1 MNQGIS
7 LHVGINKASSAFPNA
22 ATLTGAE
29 NDAREMEKIA
39 AANLFTTRDLLLGPD
54 ATYGRVTTKIRTA
67 AKALKQGD
75 IFLFTFAGHGFQ
87 RPDAGDID
95 EDGDFKDESILLYD
109 FELFDDVIR
118 RELLPLFRPGVR
130 ILGILDS
137 CHSET
142 AFTIPHGPIP
152 APPPPS
158 GGQPEI
164 ADLEEAPPI
173 LTPDGLR
180 SRTARRSVGEAH
192 FAEYGEFYENTLLP
206 LVPRPILASVLLL
219 AACQANATTPD
230 GNPNG
235 VYTAA
240 MLKALKD
247 FDPTNYDDLVTKIK
261 TIMNRPFQTPTI
273 EFLGEPPDFRTQR
286 PFTV

>member
-1 MNQGIS
+1 MTQGIS

-39 AANLFTTRDLLLGPD
+39 AANLFTTRDLLLGSD

-67 AKALKQGD
+67 AKALHQGD

-87 RPDAGDID
+87 RPDAGDSD
-95 EDGDFKDESILLYD
+95 ENDRKDETILLYD
-109 FELFDDVIR
+109 FELFDDVMR

-130 ILGILDS
+130 VLGILDS
-137 CHSET
+137 CHSES
-142 AFTIPHGPIP
+142 AFAIPHGPTP
-152 APPPPS
+152 DLPPPS
-158 GGQPEI
+158 AGEAVI

-173 LTPDGLR
+173 RTPDGLR

-192 FAEYGEFYENTLLP
+192 FAQYGEFYESTLLP

-219 AACQANATTPD
+219 AACQANSTTPD
-230 GNPNG
+230 GDPNG

-247 FDPTNYDDLVTKIK
+247 FDPSDYDHLVTKIK
-261 TIMNRPFQTPTI
+261 AVMNRPIQTPTI
-273 EFLGEPPDFRTQR
+273 EFLGEPPNFRTQR